1 MSVLITCLLIACAL
15 AILSKG
21 PVAYFMNQ
29 LGGYNNKHPRN
40 QQAKLTGT
48 GARALA
54 AHQNSFESLI
64 LFAPAILVAVATNTT
79 GDTIQ
84 YLAISHVVAR
94 VLYNILYIINI
105 HYLRTLSWLVA
116 TVASF
121 SIIYLCI

>member
-1 MSVLITCLLIACAL
+1 MSVLITCLFIACAL

-40 QQAKLTGT
+40 QQAKLTGA

-84 YLAISHVVAR
+84 YLAIAHVIAR
-94 VLYNILYIINI
+94 VLYNILYIANI
-105 HYLRTLSWLVA
+105 HYMRTLSWLVA
-116 TVASF
+116 TFASF

>member
-94 VLYNILYIINI
+94 VLYNILYIMNI